1 MDCEWQVLS
10 LGKSESLTQPI
21 KVHLSPNFTV
31 FSEFCVLFL
40 KYPWNCE
47 HLKTK
52 MSLIADIF
60 PKL

>member
-1 MDCEWQVLS
+1 MEREWQVLS

-21 KVHLSPNFTV
+21 KAQLSPNFTV
-31 FSEFCVLFL
+31 FSGFCVLFL
-40 KYPWNCE
+40 KYTWNFE